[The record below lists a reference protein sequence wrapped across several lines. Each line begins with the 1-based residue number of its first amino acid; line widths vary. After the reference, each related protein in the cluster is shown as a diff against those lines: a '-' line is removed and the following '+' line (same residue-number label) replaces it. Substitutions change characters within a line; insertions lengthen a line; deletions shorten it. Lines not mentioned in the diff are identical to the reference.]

1 MAYQAPPEP
10 LTGRHDSACYQQPLG
25 GFRRRFADRADG
37 VPYMVPGMDAPSIEP
52 RPEIRGPLVSLLTQF
67 YNGDEIGD
75 VISISDA
82 PAAIIDLAYM
92 FVAYVAETEAV
103 HGGDF
108 REFLQRQALEPF
120 LDDDEPP
127 GPT

>member
-10 LTGRHDSACYQQPLG
+10 LTGRHDSAGYQQPLG
-25 GFRRRFADRADG
+25 DFRRRFADRTDG

>member
-1 MAYQAPPEP
+1 
-10 LTGRHDSACYQQPLG
+10 
-25 GFRRRFADRADG
+25 
-37 VPYMVPGMDAPSIEP
+37 MVPGMDAPSTEP

-75 VISISDA
+75 AIAISDA

-92 FVAYVAETEAV
+92 FVAYVGETEAV